1 MDSHAVEPQLGAE
14 SFSCPHCNAVAH
26 QDWYG
31 LFLKPENATEAVVL
45 APQDAITLLE
55 GDEEERQRE
64 EQFLERLKNND
75 ITYQYEKYSQ
85 SVKVKMVNLH
95 LSSCSNCNGLSV
107 WVRDRLVFPVKV
119 AERPD
124 LVAADFEEAATILNK
139 SPRGAAALI
148 HLCVQTLIPLE
159 ESGKYLDDEIG
170 ALISKGLKV
179 EIQEAMGA
187 LRVLAYNGAGDIDLK
202 EDKATAT
209 RIFALLKMIVE
220 RRRLKEG
227 D

>member
-1 MDSHAVEPQLGAE
+1 MPLSHSL
-14 SFSCPHCNAVAH
+14 
-26 QDWYG
+26 
-31 LFLKPENATEAVVL
+31 
-45 APQDAITLLE
+45 
-55 GDEEERQRE
+55 
-64 EQFLERLKNND
+64 
-75 ITYQYEKYSQ
+75 
-85 SVKVKMVNLH
+85 
-95 LSSCSNCNGLSV
+95 GLSPSRV
-107 WVRDRLVFPVKV
+107 LI
-119 AERPD
+119 
-124 LVAADFEEAATILNK
+124 ATPSRIK
-139 SPRGAAALI
+139 IGMATAALI